1 MREFVVFDLE
11 ANADRSDPPAHEII
25 DIGAVL
31 IADGAEAGQFET
43 LVRPT
48 RPLRLHTR
56 KLTGLT
62 DDELAQAPTLGE
74 ALRTFAAFVGDRP
87 LMAHNGFGY
96 DYPLLD
102 AAAEQTG
109 LPAIGGRRLDTL
121 ELAHVV
127 FPRAGQEIV
136 RNVDGSS
143 PPKGRNL
150 DDLVQCLV
158 GQTPRDI
165 HRALGDARL
174 LAAVVPHLL
183 TMLDEDDAARRL
195 QRWVLGTAGHPWTE
209 FLTSIGQLAD
219 LSNVVPDA
227 RLPEPEPGPHPV
239 EPERAAAMLDEG
251 GVLMSRGRR
260 PRPQQVQMAR
270 RVSEA
275 LCSGTRQLIEAPTGT
290 GKTLAYLVPAIEH
303 ARATGST
310 VAIAPHSKVLQD
322 QIMLTLEGL
331 SEELSPFNA
340 ALVKG
345 RSNYLSLDAL
355 AGELDALAEQD
366 SSNTDTDRAL
376 ALSVVCGWVSQTPTG
391 DWDDLRTW
399 TLKNPHKA
407 MPGLRL
413 VLSAED
419 GVGPARTVIESRE
432 FHRRAREGLRRCHI
446 AVLNHA
452 LVVSDEEWLDY
463 AKLLVL
469 DEAHNLEDAAT
480 DALSQ
485 EVSAWD
491 LVRLCDALDDP
502 VRRHGT
508 VYRLARATGW
518 PLAHEHLDALRRAVK
533 AVRGQVAE
541 FGAQAVHYLRV
552 RTAASTDD
560 TYPVAH
566 RLRVGADTAHPDYYP
581 VLQAG
586 RELASALR
594 DVSGALNG
602 INLPE
607 QLRGRYRRERLERE
621 MNRLGRL
628 ARSCAKTV
636 RRVVHAD
643 ESDQA
648 APGGTAEAAGA
659 SRGTAIGS
667 PESEQWIAIAEI
679 AFADDAWTW
688 TLRRSPVSVAGALR
702 TRWASLDAAVLT
714 SATLAVGGSFDHI
727 IGSLGLGAV
736 QTLVLPSPFERLP
749 QNHLLVLTDYL
760 PAPRARLI
768 HEFTN
773 AAVQEIGRLLL
784 LSDGRGLVLSTARAR
799 MERTRDHLRPVLESY
814 GMPLLAQGDAPA
826 PALVEKMRSETA
838 TSLLALRSF
847 WEGVDI
853 PGEALS
859 LLILEKVPF
868 DSPADPVVGARM
880 AALEDRG
887 KDPFADY
894 AVPRAALRFA
904 QGAGRLIRTADDRG
918 VTVVLDNRLCR
929 ATAYR
934 DQLLGTLPGP
944 PTTKQARH
952 SEEAYRLIAKHLGDV
967 AFDEDKRAKLMAV
980 PSIDPWEHLDA
991 LRLTPEEAH
1000 DPRVVTARLDQ
1011 VREEFGFES
1020 WRPGQLET
1028 MSRFIAGEDVLAVL
1042 PTGSGKSITFQI
1054 PALLLEGITL
1064 VISPL
1069 VALMNDQVGN
1079 LRDRGIT
1086 RAAAIHSGIG
1096 QSEWRDV
1103 LRGAQ
1108 RGDYKLL
1115 YVSPERLWL
1124 QEFVEALSAIG
1135 VARIAVDEA
1144 HCISQWGHS
1153 FRPPY
1158 ARIPTALNRI
1168 IEAARGRSGKRR
1180 PPVLAVTATANKRVR
1195 DDIMSLLESAGD
1207 QPIVESPDRPELRY
1221 YTERCTDRRDRDVRA
1236 AQIVDAHRSQAAIV
1250 YVPTQRDA
1258 VRVAGLLQATGHLAR
1273 HYHGAMETAA
1283 RQHVEDAFR
1292 HDEIDVVVAT
1302 KAFGM
1307 GIDKP
1312 DIALIVHLE
1321 MPATIEEFVQETG
1334 RAARGAGQP
1343 GMPQTG
1349 TAVLLTMPRDCS
1361 IHRRF
1366 VRSAAPQIVQIRRV
1380 WGQLR
1385 SGLAAY
1391 DPKDMVSDD
1400 EGTDSADV
1408 EAALAMHYLE
1418 EAGALRRHPDTAWR
1432 GRVTLLEDSL
1442 QRLTELAVGTDGE
1455 AWAEL
1460 VARSE
1465 QLMEQAEACG
1475 GHYEAEAW
1483 ARALGRSA
1491 SDNATDLLELQ
1502 RKDIAGFSVWRYAW
1516 VLERFDVEPDWA
1528 SIEERADRRR
1538 NEVKAKSDR
1547 ARRFA
1552 HPNNNCRVAAML
1564 DYLDAANASGRSV
1577 PSGQAQTG
1585 CGRCDHCVDLPRPWA
1600 GSHLT
1605 ETGLQRALPV
1615 RRIALSLLHDVD
1627 GHGFSRRNIERTL
1640 AGDVIGSVPQ
1650 PHQGHIRQDSPVQSS
1665 GNEHGRRPV
1674 PKGLAQHPTAGRLA
1688 FVGRTG
1694 VSKIIDQL
1702 VEEGL
1707 VELVSSELEGTA
1719 YDQLTITEAGR
1730 GFL

>member
-1 MREFVVFDLE
+1 M
-11 ANADRSDPPAHEII
+11 
-25 DIGAVL
+25 
-31 IADGAEAGQFET
+31 
-43 LVRPT
+43 
-48 RPLRLHTR
+48 
-56 KLTGLT
+56 
-62 DDELAQAPTLGE
+62 
-74 ALRTFAAFVGDRP
+74 
-87 LMAHNGFGY
+87 
-96 DYPLLD
+96 
-102 AAAEQTG
+102 
-109 LPAIGGRRLDTL
+109 
-121 ELAHVV
+121 
-127 FPRAGQEIV
+127 
-136 RNVDGSS
+136 
-143 PPKGRNL
+143 
-150 DDLVQCLV
+150 
-158 GQTPRDI
+158 
-165 HRALGDARL
+165 
-174 LAAVVPHLL
+174 
-183 TMLDEDDAARRL
+183 
-195 QRWVLGTAGHPWTE
+195 
-209 FLTSIGQLAD
+209 
-219 LSNVVPDA
+219 
-227 RLPEPEPGPHPV
+227 
-239 EPERAAAMLDEG
+239 
-251 GVLMSRGRR
+251 
-260 PRPQQVQMAR
+260 
-270 RVSEA
+270 
-275 LCSGTRQLIEAPTGT
+275 
-290 GKTLAYLVPAIEH
+290 
-303 ARATGST
+303 
-310 VAIAPHSKVLQD
+310 
-322 QIMLTLEGL
+322 
-331 SEELSPFNA
+331 
-340 ALVKG
+340 
-345 RSNYLSLDAL
+345 
-355 AGELDALAEQD
+355 
-366 SSNTDTDRAL
+366 
-376 ALSVVCGWVSQTPTG
+376 SQTPTG

-399 TLKNPHKA
+399 TLNGPHEA
-407 MPGLRL
+407 TAGLRL

-419 GVGPARTVIESRE
+419 GVGPARTAIERLE

-452 LVVSDEEWLDY
+452 LLVSDEEWLDY
-463 AKLLVL
+463 VKLLVL

-480 DALSQ
+480 DSLSQ

-518 PLAHEHLDALRRAVK
+518 PLAHEHLDALRRAVN
-533 AVRGQVAE
+533 AVRGQVTE
-541 FGAQAVHYLRV
+541 FSKQAVHYLRV
-552 RTAASTDD
+552 RTAASPDD
-560 TYPVAH
+560 AYPVAH
-566 RLRVGADTAHPDYYP
+566 RLRVSTDTAHPDYYP

-594 DVSGALNG
+594 GVSGALND

-607 QLRGRYRRERLERE
+607 QLQGRYRRERLERE
-621 MNRLGRL
+621 MRQLGGL
-628 ARSCAKTV
+628 ARFFAKTV

-643 ESDQA
+643 ESDEA
-648 APGGTAEAAGA
+648 APDGRDAAADTA
-659 SRGTAIGS
+659 RGTAIGS
-667 PESEQWIAIAEI
+667 PESETWIAIAEI

-714 SATLAVGGSFDHI
+714 SATLAVRGSFDHI

-749 QNHLLVLTDYL
+749 RNHLLVLTDYL

-768 HEFTN
+768 DEFTN

-826 PALVEKMRSETA
+826 PALVERMRSETA

-887 KDPFADY
+887 KNPFADY
-894 AVPRAALRFA
+894 VVPRAALRFA

-944 PTTKQARH
+944 PTTKQARQP
-952 SEEAYRLIAKHLGDV
+952 EEAYRFIAEHLGDV
-967 AFDEDKRAKLMAV
+967 AFDEDKRAKLMAI
-980 PSIDPWEHLDA
+980 PSIDRWEQLDA
-991 LRLTPEEAH
+991 LRLTPEEAR
-1000 DPRVVTARLDQ
+1000 DRGVVTARLEQ
-1011 VREEFGFES
+1011 VREQFGFES

-1079 LRDRGIT
+1079 LRGRGIT

-1168 IEAARGRSGKRR
+1168 IEAAQVRSGDRR

-1207 QPIVESPDRPELRY
+1207 QPIVQSPNRPELRY
-1221 YTERCTDRRDRDVRA
+1221 YTERCTDKQDRDVRA

-1273 HYHGAMETAA
+1273 HYHGAMETVA

-1312 DIALIVHLE
+1312 DISLVVHLE
-1321 MPATIEEFVQETG
+1321 MPATIEEYVQETG

-1349 TAVLLTMPRDCS
+1349 TAVLLTMPGDCS

-1366 VRSAAPQIVQIRRV
+1366 VRSAAPSIAQIRRV
-1380 WGQLR
+1380 WDRLR

-1400 EGTDSADV
+1400 EGTDSDDV
-1408 EAALAMHYLE
+1408 EAGLAVHYLD

-1432 GRVTLLEDSL
+1432 GRVTVLEDSCR
-1442 QRLTELAVGTDGE
+1442 RLKELTVGTDGE
-1455 AWAEL
+1455 QWAEL
-1460 VARSE
+1460 VARGE
-1465 QLMEQAEACG
+1465 RLMEQAEAVDG
-1475 GHYEAEAW
+1475 FYEAEAW
-1483 ARALGRSA
+1483 SQALGRSA
-1491 SDNATDLLELQ
+1491 PDIAADLLDLQ
-1502 RKDIAGFSVWRYAW
+1502 RNDVVGFSVWRYAW
-1516 VLERFDVEPDWA
+1516 LLERLEFQPDWT
-1528 SIEERADRRR
+1528 SIEELAHRRR
-1538 NEVKAKSDR
+1538 DEVAAKSQQ
-1547 ARRFA
+1547 AKRFA
-1552 HPNNNCRVAAML
+1552 HEKNSCRVAAML
-1564 DYLDAANASGRSV
+1564 DYLDAAEAGGHSV
-1577 PSGQAQTG
+1577 PTEESQTG
-1585 CGRCDHCVDLPRPWA
+1585 CGRCDHCVELPRPWA

-1605 ETGLQRALPV
+1605 EAGLQRALPV
-1615 RRIALSLLHDVD
+1615 RRIALSLLDDVD
-1627 GHGFSRRNIERTL
+1627 GRDFSRRNIERTL
-1640 AGDVIGSVPQ
+1640 AGDVFGSVTQ
-1650 PHQGHIRQDSPVQSS
+1650 PRPGRTRQDSLAQSS
-1665 GNEHGRRPV
+1665 GNAHGRRPV
-1674 PKGLAQHPTAGRLA
+1674 PKGLAQHPTVGRLA
-1688 FVGRTG
+1688 FVGRAG

-1719 YDQLTITEAGR
+1719 YDQLTITDAGR